1 MLLGKKYTRFYLQR
15 RAESESLPRPQMNPA
30 SSLVPTKVSR
40 PKGFGLAESHRTNKS
55 DKGAQAEAAPLNYSA
70 GKDSESLVVL

>member
-1 MLLGKKYTRFYLQR
+1 
-15 RAESESLPRPQMNPA
+15 MNPA